1 MWEYNYSPSPDEL
14 YHFGVKGMKWGRR
27 KVRGHAGPGKYAT
40 KKRQLAGDKKDLEAL
55 NKGQHLSAGV
65 TKKRQAA
72 YDARDRAA
80 LEKRIAKNEASSVDR
95 AKANMQNAKQAKK
108 AANKEYSKAFNK
120 SSTLYGAY
128 GPGNKERHQRTYD
141 LGKKANAADMKYKT
155 AKQQYKT
162 AKKNQKQQYD
172 ADIAALRKEINAK
185 ASTAGRVYNKL
196 TNADKYQAEIM
207 YAERKKKKR

>member
-1 MWEYNYSPSPDEL
+1 MTMWEYNYTPSPDEL
-14 YHFGVKGMKWGRR
+14 YHYGVKGMKWGRR
-27 KVRGHAGPGKYAT
+27 KVRGHAGPGRYAT

-55 NKGQHLSAGV
+55 NKGQHLSTGL

-72 YDARDRAA
+72 FDARDRAA
-80 LEKRIAKNEASSVDR
+80 LEKRIES
-95 AKANMQNAKQAKK
+95 AKANMKNAKQAKK

-120 SSTLYGAY
+120 SSSLYGAF
-128 GPGNKERHQRTYD
+128 GPGNKDRHQRTYD

-172 ADIAALRKEINAK
+172 ADIKALRKEINAK
-185 ASTAGRVYNKL
+185 SSTAGRVYNKL
-196 TNADKYQAEIM
+196 TGADKYQAEIA
-207 YAERKKKKR
+207 YALDRKKKR